1 MQAEG
6 TLACSSPQ
14 KEASGPESLAFP
26 GAGPAEILPKPWQHH
41 DAEENKL
48 GPAGIHPN
56 TAAHFWNILDK
67 KKKKRSRVSLRLK
80 GGN

>member
-26 GAGPAEILPKPWQHH
+26 GAGPAEIDQEGVGFPHSRLHLECCLVLLHSEPCCCEEE
-41 DAEENKL
+41 AEVGG
-48 GPAGIHPN
+48 GPLEEQTKA
-56 TAAHFWNILDK
+56 
-67 KKKKRSRVSLRLK
+67 SR
-80 GGN
+80 